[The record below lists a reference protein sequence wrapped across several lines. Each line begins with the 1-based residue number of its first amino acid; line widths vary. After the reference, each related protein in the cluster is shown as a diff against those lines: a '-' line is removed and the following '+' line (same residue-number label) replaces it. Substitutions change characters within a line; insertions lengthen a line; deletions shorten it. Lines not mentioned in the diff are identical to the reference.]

1 MNINNNLSHLIWGR
15 REWSLKPSTWSG
27 DNRFVEHFKLITED
41 VCVITCRFCR
51 GNLQLTP
58 GDFPRCCNYFFIHRW
73 PLPNRLKIALR
84 NAANAIGNLNDT
96 HLSNFFKRVQ
106 YRRGRFAAVSS
117 TSRKLGVIL
126 WTMIVKKVPYQPP
139 TQYLF
144 LDEKRKLKI
153 VKQIRKTIAKF
164 DISTTDLQIV
174 TTWF

>member
-1 MNINNNLSHLIWGR
+1 M
-15 REWSLKPSTWSG
+15 
-27 DNRFVEHFKLITED
+27 
-41 VCVITCRFCR
+41 
-51 GNLQLTP
+51 
-58 GDFPRCCNYFFIHRW
+58 
-73 PLPNRLKIALR
+73 R

-106 YRRGRFAAVSS
+106 YRRGRIAAVSA
-117 TSRKLGVIL
+117 TARKLGVIL

-164 DISTTDLQIV
+164 DISTTELQIV
-174 TTWF
+174 TS